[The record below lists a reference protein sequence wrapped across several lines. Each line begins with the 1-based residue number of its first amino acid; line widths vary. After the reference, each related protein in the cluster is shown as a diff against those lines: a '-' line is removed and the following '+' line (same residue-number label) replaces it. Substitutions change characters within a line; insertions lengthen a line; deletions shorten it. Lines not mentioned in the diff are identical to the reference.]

1 MASTSILRWRR
12 SAAQLHALEQVER
25 EIRASDPNGRR
36 KYLQEFSR
44 AFRNYQA
51 VLTPEQL
58 ASALCS
64 ADTLLVGDYHALPA
78 AQRFAGQLVRDLSS
92 HGPVVLGVETVFS
105 RDQRILDAWFR
116 HRINEQ
122 ELRARLRFDLDW
134 GYPWEP
140 FYQMLEAARSA
151 GAPVYG
157 LDCLPREDLRKIG
170 TRDRH
175 AAATI
180 AELRRL
186 YPQARI
192 VVLFGE
198 SHLAPGHL
206 PRLLRRRLPR
216 ERILTVLQNVD
227 ALYWKAAG
235 ERRERVDAVRVSER
249 AVCVFNSTPL
259 EKYES
264 YRLCLDQWRQSTS
277 GVPDFA
283 PSVHNLIESLARF
296 LDLGRYC
303 DRYGRTERFV
313 RDQLP
318 EVCFRTSQKALRPR
332 SRGSRLMNDL
342 MAASARLEEYGSAY
356 LPTMNSIYVRDF
368 QMAYV
373 AEEAAHFL
381 HHACRGALDPARMG
395 GVRSLRAED
404 RFYRR
409 ALEHAVGYF
418 GSRVLYPARPAVR
431 PDELET
437 LYRQPPRNI
446 ERRTVYA
453 YGEYIRMLDF
463 LALHKRYERAP
474 SSRYPGLLRDGLRCK
489 GAKFEYLTRRLGYM
503 LGSELYDA
511 YLQGRIS
518 KRFLSSLMFRPL
530 DQPGS
535 ARPAYFAV
543 TRKLRQA

>member
-44 AFRNYQA
+44 SFRNYQS
-51 VLTPEQL
+51 VLTAQQL
-58 ASALCS
+58 ANSFASAG
-64 ADTLLVGDYHALPA
+64 TLLVGDYHALPA
-78 AQRFAGQLVRDLSS
+78 SQRFAGRLVQQLSRE
-92 HGPVVLGVETVFS
+92 GPVVLGVETAFS

-116 HRINEQ
+116 RRISEP
-122 ELRARLRFDLDW
+122 ELRAKLRFDLDW

-140 FYQMLEAARSA
+140 FYELIEAARSC

-180 AELRRL
+180 GELRRL
-186 YPQARI
+186 YPEARI
-192 VVLFGE
+192 VAVFGE

-206 PRLLRRRLPR
+206 PHWLRRRLPR

-235 ERRERVDAVRVSER
+235 EQRERVDAVRVSEK

-264 YRLCLDQWRQSTS
+264 YRLCLDVWRQSTS

-296 LDLGRYC
+296 FDLRRYC
-303 DRYGRTERFV
+303 ERYGRTERFV

-318 EVCFRTSQKALRPR
+318 EVCFRHSEKGLRRRAP
-332 SRGSRLMNDL
+332 GRLMNDL
-342 MAASARLEEYGSAY
+342 IAASSRLEEYGSAY
-356 LPTMNSIYVRDF
+356 LPTMNSIYVSDF

-381 HHACRGALDPARMG
+381 HHACRGALDTANHRAFKA
-395 GVRSLRAED
+395 LRAED

-409 ALEHAVGYF
+409 VLEHAVGYF

-431 PDELET
+431 EDELAA
-437 LYRQPPRNI
+437 LYRQPQRNI
-446 ERRTVYA
+446 ERRTVYR
-453 YGEYIRMLDF
+453 YGEYLRMLDF
-463 LALHKRYERAP
+463 LSLHKRYERAP
-474 SSRYPGLLRDGLRCK
+474 SRRRAALLAEGLRCK

-511 YLQGRIS
+511 YLQGCVTQ
-518 KRFLSSLMFRPL
+518 RFLAALMFRSL
-530 DQPGS
+530 EQPGS
-535 ARPAYFAV
+535 ARAAYFAAV
-543 TRKLRQA
+543 RKLRRA